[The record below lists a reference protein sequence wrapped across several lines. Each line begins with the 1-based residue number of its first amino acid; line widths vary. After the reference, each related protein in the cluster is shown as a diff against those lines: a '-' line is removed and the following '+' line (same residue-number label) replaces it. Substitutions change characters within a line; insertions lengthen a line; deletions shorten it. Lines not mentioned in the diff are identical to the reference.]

1 MLGSLPVV
9 LALTLLLAAEGRPLF
24 YWGAR
29 PAVVTMN
36 EAATKGEEA
45 LVLELHAARDKGD
58 LVLRFSF
65 DRPVREALWSADGA
79 PVSGRLKA
87 VVYIDTD
94 DDPRTGAQEGAADL
108 RSGAERRIEL
118 GALAIGEDA
127 EEHRA
132 ATALVSATMHGLT
145 QEGRRRTL
153 WRADSELPSRVSIH
167 GDAVELRVPAD
178 RVGADAKCRFVLV
191 SGGDVR
197 DGRLSE

>member
-1 MLGSLPVV
+1 VV
-9 LALTLLLAAEGRPLF
+9 LALAVLLAVEGRPLF

-36 EAATKGEEA
+36 EPAAKGEEA
-45 LVLELHAARDKGD
+45 VVLELHAARDKAD

-65 DRPVREALWSADGA
+65 DRPVREALWLPDGT

-94 DDPRTGAQEGAADL
+94 DDRRTGAQEGTADL
-108 RSGAERRIEL
+108 RTGAERRIEL
-118 GALAIGEDA
+118 GALAMGEDA

-132 ATALVSATMHGLT
+132 AIALVSATMQGLT

-153 WRADSELPSRVSIH
+153 WRADSDVPSRVSVH
-167 GDAVELRVPAD
+167 GDAIELRVPAD
-178 RVGADAKCRFVLV
+178 RVGADGKCRFVLL

-197 DGRLSE
+197 DGRLE

>member
-1 MLGSLPVV
+1 MLGSLPVI
-9 LALTLLLAAEGRPLF
+9 LALALLLMAEGRPLF

-36 EAATKGEEA
+36 ETAKKGAEA
-45 LVLELHAARDKGD
+45 LVLELHAARDKAD

-65 DRPVREALWSADGA
+65 DRPVREALWLADGT

-94 DDPRTGAQEGAADL
+94 DDRSTGGQEGAADL
-108 RSGAERRIEL
+108 RTGAERRLEL
-118 GALAIGEDA
+118 GALAMGEDA

-132 ATALVSATMHGLT
+132 ASVLVAATLQGLT

-153 WRADSELPSRVSIH
+153 WHADYELPNRVSVR
-167 GDAVELRVPAD
+167 GDSVALRVPAD
-178 RVGADAKCRFVLV
+178 RIGADARCRFVVV

-197 DGRLSE
+197 DGRLE